1 MNGRKLLFDV
11 IVFSTSFYVSYSLMS
26 LFIERYRVKRMDS
39 SGGIAKTFFALI
51 FSKVHCSTFEGKD
64 NGFGNNYV
72 WAGSLES
79 GMRIATHH
87 KKPVMVIIHK
97 SWCSA
102 CKNLKPKFA
111 NSAEIQTL
119 SKHFVMVNLV
129 DEDEPKNTNFAPDGT
144 YIPR

>member
-1 MNGRKLLFDV
+1 MAASNLARAFFLLMCKKVYCQTLGGR
-11 IVFSTSFYVSYSLMS
+11 
-26 LFIERYRVKRMDS
+26 
-39 SGGIAKTFFALI
+39 
-51 FSKVHCSTFEGKD
+51 D
-64 NGFGNNYV
+64 NGFGNHII

-79 GMRIATHH
+79 GVQIATNHQ
-87 KKPVMVIIHK
+87 KPVMVIIHK

-111 NSAEIQTL
+111 SSKEIENL

-129 DEDEPKNTNFAPDGT
+129 DDEEPQNNGFAPDGT